1 MSDFYD
7 GTKLLSLS
15 DLNGNKPE
23 IFISTSNRS
32 AGKTTFFNRML
43 INSFKKRGEYFLLL
57 YRFKYEL
64 ANCDKKFFNEINIL
78 FFPKD
83 KMTAKTCAKGLY
95 VELYLN
101 GILCGFATSLNCADN
116 LKKYSHIFSNV
127 NTILMDEFQS
137 EQNNYCQN
145 EIDKF
150 ISIHT
155 SVARGGGKQ
164 SRYVKTILVGNPVD
178 ILNPYYTA
186 LNIGYRLEQNT
197 KFLRGDGYV
206 LEQGFNKSA
215 SNSQNSSIFNRA
227 FSDND
232 YMQYNLNGIYL
243 NNDYSLIE
251 KKTGNNTY
259 LCTLIYKNKRYCV
272 RLYDDNTM
280 YCGDNVDH
288 SFSTVYSVGQIVAN
302 VPLISQA
309 NIYLISLIQKCFKNG
324 MFKFKKLECKEA
336 IFNIF
341 NYHA

>member
-1 MSDFYD
+1 
-7 GTKLLSLS
+7 
-15 DLNGNKPE
+15 
-23 IFISTSNRS
+23 
-32 AGKTTFFNRML
+32 
-43 INSFKKRGEYFLLL
+43 
-57 YRFKYEL
+57 
-64 ANCDKKFFNEINIL
+64 
-78 FFPKD
+78 
-83 KMTAKTCAKGLY
+83 MTAKTCAKGLY

-324 MFKFKKLECKEA
+324 MFRFKNLECKEA